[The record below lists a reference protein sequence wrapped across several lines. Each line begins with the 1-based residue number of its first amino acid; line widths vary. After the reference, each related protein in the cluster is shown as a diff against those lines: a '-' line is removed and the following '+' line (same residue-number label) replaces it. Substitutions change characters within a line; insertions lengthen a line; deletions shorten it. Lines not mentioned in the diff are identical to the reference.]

1 MYPVFA
7 KEYVVLPTF
16 RSLFLCLFFVTA
28 VISSSPASAN
38 TICVNQPKITI
49 ITKDQE
55 SIQRICS
62 AAEKTLRFLGN
73 YGLAAKRQ
81 IIVEIIDKGIVSRG
95 YLAYATYDSRIDRV
109 KIMSYRSILYG
120 YENPV
125 MYDEFF
131 DLDHYTGAI
140 AHEITHAVFH
150 HNTKNPSPGTAP
162 QEYLAHAVQLGV
174 LPDYR
179 REEIISRMNVSA
191 WLPGDAI
198 SDIYMA
204 LEPGKFAV
212 KSYKHLT
219 TTEDPQAFIEI
230 LLNSKWFYV
239 YIP

>member
-1 MYPVFA
+1 MV
-7 KEYVVLPTF
+7 KIII
-16 RSLFLCLFFVTA
+16 LCLFIVVVFHT
-28 VISSSPASAN
+28 SQASAKI
-38 TICVNQPKITI
+38 ICVNQPKVAVIAEDTANI
-49 ITKDQE
+49 H
-55 SIQRICS
+55 RICS
-62 AAEKTLRFLGN
+62 AADKALDFLER
-73 YGLAAKRQ
+73 YDLTAKRQ
-81 IIVEIIDKGIVSRG
+81 IVIEIIEKGIVSEG
-95 YLAYATYDSRIDRV
+95 YHAYATYDSRIDRV

-131 DLDHYTGAI
+131 DLEHYDGAV

-150 HNTKNPSPGTAP
+150 HNSQNSSPGTAP

-174 LPDYR
+174 LPQNR
-179 REEIISRMNVSA
+179 RDEIIAQKNVTA

-219 TTEDPQAFIEI
+219 TSENPRAFIEI